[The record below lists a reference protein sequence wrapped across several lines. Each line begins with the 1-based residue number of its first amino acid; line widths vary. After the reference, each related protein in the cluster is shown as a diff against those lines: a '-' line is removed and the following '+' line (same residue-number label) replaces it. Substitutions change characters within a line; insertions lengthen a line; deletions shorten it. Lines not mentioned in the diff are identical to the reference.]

1 MTMEARAGL
10 KGSDRWLKSERL
22 ELAQLSFGEGQRSQ
36 RVAASHPSQALL
48 IRQSITPIVAMS
60 AAKHYKLSAS

>member
-22 ELAQLSFGEGQRSQ
+22 ELAQLSFGEGQQELHLHEDEVVKES
-36 RVAASHPSQALL
+36 VLCS
-48 IRQSITPIVAMS
+48 
-60 AAKHYKLSAS
+60 LSSTTLVEL